1 MYCVVFQTIRL
12 RAGAVPWRGRVEI
25 KVNREW
31 GTICQSG
38 FDALDA
44 NVVCRHL
51 GFGSVKTVIVRSGP
65 GVGKI
70 HLTQIRLVYSPYN
83 NYDTYAFVTFVSQTP

>member
-1 MYCVVFQTIRL
+1 MYNISTHVVFQTIRL
-12 RAGAVPWRGRVEI
+12 RAGAVPWKGRVEI

-31 GTICQSG
+31 GTICESG
-38 FDALDA
+38 FDVVDA

-51 GFGSVKTVIVRSGP
+51 GFGSVKTAMVRAGR

-70 HLTQIRLVYSPYN
+70 HLTQIRS
-83 NYDTYAFVTFVSQTP
+83 VSESCMLKPD